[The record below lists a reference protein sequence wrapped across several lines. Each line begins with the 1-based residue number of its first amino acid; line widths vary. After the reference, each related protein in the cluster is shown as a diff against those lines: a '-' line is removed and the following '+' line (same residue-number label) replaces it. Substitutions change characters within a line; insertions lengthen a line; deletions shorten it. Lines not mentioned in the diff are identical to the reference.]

1 VLGHLPGLAPAL
13 ERIENAFGPWNG
25 ASAPRVE
32 EPAREAAVPAAAGL
46 SAAVIASSTR
56 PAAPV
61 VIGSP
66 LGAVRPRVHARHG
79 PFASRFR
86 Q

>member
-32 EPAREAAVPAAAGL
+32 ERGSSARSREA
-46 SAAVIASSTR
+46 R
-56 PAAPV
+56 P
-61 VIGSP
+61 
-66 LGAVRPRVHARHG
+66 VRV
-79 PFASRFR
+79 
-86 Q
+86 

>member
-46 SAAVIASSTR
+46 R
-56 PAAPV
+56 PP
-61 VIGSP
+61 
-66 LGAVRPRVHARHG
+66 
-79 PFASRFR
+79 
-86 Q
+86 

>member
-1 VLGHLPGLAPAL
+1 LISCDSAKRRVPAARPDHVLGHLPGLAPAL

-46 SAAVIASSTR
+46 R
-56 PAAPV
+56 PP
-61 VIGSP
+61 
-66 LGAVRPRVHARHG
+66 
-79 PFASRFR
+79 
-86 Q
+86 